1 MTSAL
6 RKAISTFTS
15 RGTFHDEEKLQ
26 AVIKAAKDE
35 ERLSIYATMT
45 HCPSCN
51 GESVKPQIVAGHYI
65 CTNHEWHDLR
75 GAIDA
80 IIEKGP
86 QKGPR
91 PE

>member
-35 ERLSIYATMT
+35 KRLSIYATMT
-45 HCPSCN
+45 RCPSCSSLVTTSAPTTSGTTFEMRSTRSSN
-51 GESVKPQIVAGHYI
+51 KDRKRD
-65 CTNHEWHDLR
+65 HDR
-75 GAIDA
+75 SE
-80 IIEKGP
+80 EK
-86 QKGPR
+86 
-91 PE
+91 

>member
-51 GESVKPQIVAGHYI
+51 GESVEPQIVAGHYV
-65 CTNHEWHDLR
+65 CTNYEWHNLR
-75 GAIDA
+75 GAINA
-80 IIEKGP
+80 IIEQGP
-86 QKGPR
+86 QKGIQQK
-91 PE
+91 